1 MNFNPFYLLVTELSL
16 LKSKIIFHDV
26 GMKAWPSFV
35 YQFICVLIYL
45 CYLWANR
52 VDVAPNGSKIQGW
65 LVFINIYALFRIFFT
80 DFWKISS

>member
-52 VDVAPNGSKIQGW
+52 VDVAPNGSKYKGGW
-65 LVFINIYALFRIFFT
+65 FLLIYMPSSVFFSLT
-80 DFWKISS
+80 SEK